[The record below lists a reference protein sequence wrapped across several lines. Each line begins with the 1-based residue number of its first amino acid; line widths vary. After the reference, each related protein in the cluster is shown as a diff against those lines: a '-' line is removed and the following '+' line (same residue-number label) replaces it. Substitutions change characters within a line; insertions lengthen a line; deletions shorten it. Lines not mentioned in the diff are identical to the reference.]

1 MTMGPMGVPKW
12 RRPLA
17 EEPAHGLLLHLVEL
31 NGYSSVKTVA
41 ECLGVRMSD
50 LRSGRQTA
58 LTTFARAIRCPQT
71 LLACDSPIELPKD
84 ARAERTYG
92 NARARNTTAMSIRG
106 VPVGA
111 DQFDRTKRK
120 ICPACLEESRHHR
133 FWWDLVAV
141 TVCARHKLRL
151 VDRCGCGSEA
161 RLTWKDSDIFYCGDC
176 SRDVPMARQLAD
188 PGTLAAEMVLL
199 KRFGVTDA
207 PPCPVL
213 DGMSFYDTDDTMERV
228 GAASIGGLKEKWQS
242 ARSLGVAPEVVR
254 ARGFSILS
262 AGRLADL
269 LDALLAEFKIKRP
282 DVEPALTTAYGW
294 LYHWLNAKGGR
305 AFSEILFEAF
315 VAHARDNFHVNG
327 RIGLDASIL
336 PATYTLEKAS
346 KECDIGRET
355 MRKLG
360 VKLGMV
366 SPSGI
371 EGHVIAFDG
380 PAVRTLAEDLRK
392 SVDFTGAKAILSIH
406 GTVLHGLLSFGLVA
420 PLFGGREW
428 RQQYA
433 FRIRDLDDFIRK
445 VWADAPMVA
454 KIPEDLMSASM
465 ARERLNMSGG
475 YFLKLV
481 LDGKTKT
488 AARLSGAAGV
498 SGVLVRE
505 SELRQALMDL
515 IGVEDLPIPLAAVV
529 LTTTNPVVKR
539 LLARGLL
546 RNSRKDNGSL
556 VTAASLAEF
565 CRKYIGLTEL
575 VKICGRPI
583 MRVRPCLAFMGIE
596 QIPAL
601 SKCSFHG
608 VSRPEIEMRID
619 EFRSQVLNDL
629 RVVKAARRAA
639 ADGDTREGRRRL
651 RRRLAY
657 ARPPVRPEQFGD

>member
-1 MTMGPMGVPKW
+1 MEGL
-12 RRPLA
+12 R
-17 EEPAHGLLLHLVEL
+17 HLLL
-31 NGYSSVKTVA
+31 
-41 ECLGVRMSD
+41 R
-50 LRSGRQTA
+50 
-58 LTTFARAIRCPQT
+58 
-71 LLACDSPIELPKD
+71 
-84 ARAERTYG
+84 
-92 NARARNTTAMSIRG
+92 
-106 VPVGA
+106 
-111 DQFDRTKRK
+111 
-120 ICPACLEESRHHR
+120 
-133 FWWDLVAV
+133 
-141 TVCARHKLRL
+141 RL
-151 VDRCGCGSEA
+151 Q
-161 RLTWKDSDIFYCGDC
+161 
-176 SRDVPMARQLAD
+176 RDVPMARQLAD
-188 PGTLAAEMVLL
+188 LGTLAAEMVLL

-346 KECDIGRET
+346 KECDIGRDDAQTRRET
-355 MRKLG
+355 R
-360 VKLGMV
+360 
-366 SPSGI
+366 
-371 EGHVIAFDG
+371 DG
-380 PAVRTLAEDLRK
+380 QPQRHRRTCHRVRRARRQD
-392 SVDFTGAKAILSIH
+392 A
-406 GTVLHGLLSFGLVA
+406 
-420 PLFGGREW
+420 GGRSPEKRRFHW
-428 RQQYA
+428 RKGDPQHPWHGAARAA
-433 FRIRDLDDFIRK
+433 FLRAGRAPVRRPRMEAAVCLPDPDLDDFIRK

-505 SELRQALMDL
+505 SELRQGLMDL

-583 MRVRPCLAFMGIE
+583 MRVRPCLAFMGIGRFRRFRNV
-596 QIPAL
+596 PFTA
-601 SKCSFHG
+601 FRG
-608 VSRPEIEMRID
+608 PRSRCGSTN
-619 EFRSQVLNDL
+619 F
-629 RVVKAARRAA
+629 ARRC
-639 ADGDTREGRRRL
+639 
-651 RRRLAY
+651 
-657 ARPPVRPEQFGD
+657 